1 MIPRQSFANRIYS
14 LKTISRYGVPQHMRV
29 VFASSIVNFIT
40 LVCMCVH
47 LFCDMI
53 MHWNVCYVDVTS

>member
-1 MIPRQSFANRIYS
+1 
-14 LKTISRYGVPQHMRV
+14 MRV